1 MQSNLLN
8 ILLGVP
14 QGSILGP
21 LLFLLYINDLPSC
34 SDLLTLL
41 FADDTTLSDSDSD
54 LSTLFDRVN
63 VEFKKVVYFFR
74 AHKLALHPDKTKFM
88 IFSHSNA
95 VNDTNLRINI
105 DFNNYNVETISALI
119 KPIEFVNIS
128 PNPVVKFLG
137 VLFDPALS
145 FKNHISTISSKIS
158 KSLFILRSAKNI
170 LSQKALKA
178 LYYSLIHS
186 HLIYCIQ
193 IWSCG
198 NQSSINS
205 LFIKQKAAIRIINL
219 KSYNAHTESLFKSS
233 AILPLPTLIDYFKLQ
248 FMHHFSYNHLPTS
261 FNNMWITN
269 ARRQLMLDQNP
280 HELRNGEDYYIP
292 FSRLFS
298 IDRHPLINFP
308 KSWNEFSYNDIKS
321 TSHKSTFNKD

>member
-1 MQSNLLN
+1 VDHNILFKKLSKIGIRGVELSWFKSYLSDRKQFVTVNGMQSNLLN

-119 KPIEFVNIS
+119 KPI
-128 PNPVVKFLG
+128 
-137 VLFDPALS
+137 
-145 FKNHISTISSKIS
+145 
-158 KSLFILRSAKNI
+158 
-170 LSQKALKA
+170 
-178 LYYSLIHS
+178 
-186 HLIYCIQ
+186 
-193 IWSCG
+193 
-198 NQSSINS
+198 
-205 LFIKQKAAIRIINL
+205 
-219 KSYNAHTESLFKSS
+219 
-233 AILPLPTLIDYFKLQ
+233 
-248 FMHHFSYNHLPTS
+248 
-261 FNNMWITN
+261 
-269 ARRQLMLDQNP
+269 
-280 HELRNGEDYYIP
+280 
-292 FSRLFS
+292 
-298 IDRHPLINFP
+298 
-308 KSWNEFSYNDIKS
+308 
-321 TSHKSTFNKD
+321 